1 MVLAEVGLGAFPPGA
16 HEPVIQTGADGGAYQ
31 RNHATRPLLN
41 HLSAGARGDTLDDA
55 WDELVDNFFLQ
66 KFAADIDSG
75 RAGGGDP
82 EFGDFAI
89 GVELKTVNQ
98 AQLLNRAHGDGGK
111 DAEIG
116 DDGDQPAKAE
126 AGALNGCESHS
137 AVNYIVGHRVEF
149 AYLERIYSV
158 IAADGHPVSSS
169 ELYQESC
176 RINLNRGVGAR
187 QARDQRLFGA
197 SAQPRFGFRIGHCI
211 NHSAARRRMPS
222 GHSSPCA
229 SITVTPKN
237 IMSTGKLQ
245 IVPLGGLG
253 EFGMNCMA
261 VRWGDDIIVIDAGL
275 MFPEAELLGV
285 DIVVPDISYLI
296 ENRQRVRGI
305 ILTHGHED
313 HIGAL
318 PWILSELKVPVWGT
332 EFTLAYVEDKLD
344 EHGLLEDADLREM
357 HAGERFKAG
366 VFTVHPIRV
375 THSLVD
381 CVALAI
387 HTPLG
392 VIIHTGDFKVDP
404 TPTDNH
410 LFDLH
415 SFAEY
420 GKQGVLA
427 LFQDSTNVERK
438 GYTPSERAVRRKF
451 DEVFAH
457 TQRRLFISCFSSSIH
472 RIRLAVELA
481 HQHGRKVAFV
491 GRSMNNSAE
500 IAEDLGYL
508 EIPDGLVI
516 NPGEMKN
523 FPPEKVCVMIS
534 GTQGEPMSALSRA
547 AVDNHK
553 HAKIEKGD
561 TVVLSSR
568 IIPGNEKTIYRM
580 IDHLFRREAHVI
592 YEDSTS
598 PPIHVSGH
606 ASQEELKLII
616 NLVKPKYFIPVH
628 GEYRQLKL
636 HAEMAGAMHSSVGK
650 VMLIESGDILEFDEH
665 NARKAGRVNVG
676 RVCIDSGSRTDVVE
690 DLIIKD
696 RRHLSEDGIVLPI
709 IAINKLTGRVE
720 TAPEI
725 VTRGFNPGEDGLLD
739 GARRIVE
746 DTLAHSSEEEK
757 ADYGVIK
764 EKIRADLKRYISRQ
778 TQKRPLIMPVILE
791 I

>member
-1 MVLAEVGLGAFPPGA
+1 
-16 HEPVIQTGADGGAYQ
+16 
-31 RNHATRPLLN
+31 
-41 HLSAGARGDTLDDA
+41 
-55 WDELVDNFFLQ
+55 
-66 KFAADIDSG
+66 
-75 RAGGGDP
+75 
-82 EFGDFAI
+82 
-89 GVELKTVNQ
+89 
-98 AQLLNRAHGDGGK
+98 
-111 DAEIG
+111 
-116 DDGDQPAKAE
+116 
-126 AGALNGCESHS
+126 
-137 AVNYIVGHRVEF
+137 
-149 AYLERIYSV
+149 
-158 IAADGHPVSSS
+158 
-169 ELYQESC
+169 
-176 RINLNRGVGAR
+176 
-187 QARDQRLFGA
+187 
-197 SAQPRFGFRIGHCI
+197 
-211 NHSAARRRMPS
+211 MP
-222 GHSSPCA
+222 
-229 SITVTPKN
+229 
-237 IMSTGKLQ
+237 TGKLH

-296 ENRQRVRGI
+296 ENRQRVRAI

-332 EFTLAYVEDKLD
+332 EFTLALLEDKLE
-344 EHGLLEDADLREM
+344 EHGLLEDADLREIR
-357 HAGERFKAG
+357 AGERFKVG
-366 VFTVHPIRV
+366 PFTIHPIHV

-381 CVALAI
+381 CVSFAI

-392 VIIHTGDFKVDP
+392 VLIHTGDFKVDP
-404 TPTDNH
+404 TPTDNKM
-410 LFDLH
+410 FDLH

-457 TQRRLFISCFSSSIH
+457 TKRRLFISCFSSSIH
-472 RIRLAVELA
+472 RIKLAVELA
-481 HQHGRKVAFV
+481 GQHGRKVVFI
-491 GRSMNNSAE
+491 GRSMNSSSE
-500 IAEDLGYL
+500 IAEDLGYI
-508 EIPDGLVI
+508 EIPEGLLI
-516 NPGEMKN
+516 HPGDMKN
-523 FPPEKVCVMIS
+523 YPPEKVCVMIS

-568 IIPGNEKTIYRM
+568 IIPGNEKAIYRM
-580 IDHLFRREAHVI
+580 IDHLFRRQAHVI
-592 YEDSTS
+592 YEDGTS

-606 ASQEELKLII
+606 GSQEELKLII
-616 NLVKPKYFIPVH
+616 NLVKPKYFIPIH

-636 HAEMAGAMHSSVGK
+636 HAEMAGAMHSSVGS
-650 VMLIESGDILEFDEH
+650 VMLIESGDILEFDELG
-665 NARKAGRVNVG
+665 ARKAGRVNIG

-720 TAPEI
+720 SSPEI
-725 VTRGFNPGEDGLLD
+725 VTRGFAPGEDGFVD
-739 GARRIVE
+739 GARQLVMQ
-746 DTLAHSSEEEK
+746 TLELSSDEEK

-764 EKIRADLKRYISRQ
+764 EKIRADLKRYISKQ

>member
-1 MVLAEVGLGAFPPGA
+1 MA
-16 HEPVIQTGADGGAYQ
+16 
-31 RNHATRPLLN
+31 
-41 HLSAGARGDTLDDA
+41 
-55 WDELVDNFFLQ
+55 
-66 KFAADIDSG
+66 
-75 RAGGGDP
+75 
-82 EFGDFAI
+82 
-89 GVELKTVNQ
+89 
-98 AQLLNRAHGDGGK
+98 
-111 DAEIG
+111 
-116 DDGDQPAKAE
+116 
-126 AGALNGCESHS
+126 
-137 AVNYIVGHRVEF
+137 
-149 AYLERIYSV
+149 
-158 IAADGHPVSSS
+158 
-169 ELYQESC
+169 
-176 RINLNRGVGAR
+176 
-187 QARDQRLFGA
+187 
-197 SAQPRFGFRIGHCI
+197 
-211 NHSAARRRMPS
+211 
-222 GHSSPCA
+222 
-229 SITVTPKN
+229 
-237 IMSTGKLQ
+237 TGKLQ
-245 IVPLGGLG
+245 IIPLGGWG
-253 EFGMNCMA
+253 DFGMNCMA
-261 VRWGDDIIVIDAGL
+261 VRFGDDIIVIDAGL

-318 PWILSELKVPVWGT
+318 PWILSELKVPVYGT

-344 EHGLLEDADLREM
+344 EHGLLDDADIHEM
-357 HAGERFKAG
+357 RPNERFKLGA
-366 VFTVHPIRV
+366 FTIHPIRV

-381 CVALAI
+381 CVALAVQC
-387 HTPLG
+387 PLG

-415 SFAEY
+415 TFAEY

-427 LFQDSTNVERK
+427 LLQDSTNVERK

-457 TQRRLFISCFSSSIH
+457 TKRRLFISCFSSSIH
-472 RIRLAVELA
+472 RINLAVELA
-481 HQHGRKVAFV
+481 HEHGRKIAFI

-500 IAEDLGYL
+500 IAEDLGYI
-508 EIPDGLVI
+508 EVPEGLVI

-523 FPPEKVCVMIS
+523 FPPEKVCVLIS

-580 IDHLFRREAHVI
+580 IDHLFRREAYVI
-592 YEDSTS
+592 YEDGTT

-616 NLVKPKYFIPVH
+616 NLVRPKYFIPIH
-628 GEYRQLKL
+628 GEYRQLRL
-636 HAEMAGAMHSSVGK
+636 HADLAASMTGAVGK
-650 VMLIESGDILEFDEH
+650 VMLIETGDVLEIDELG
-665 NARKAGRVNVG
+665 ARKAGRVNIG

-690 DLIIKD
+690 DIIVKD
-696 RRHLSEDGIVLPI
+696 RRHLSEDGFVMPI
-709 IAINKLTGRVE
+709 IPINKLTGRVE
-720 TAPEI
+720 AAPEI
-725 VTRGFNPGEDGLLD
+725 VTRGFNPGETIEIERIKEIVTETLD
-739 GARRIVE
+739 A
-746 DTLAHSSEEEK
+746 SSAEEK
-757 ADYGVIK
+757 ADFGVIK

-778 TQKRPLIMPVILE
+778 TQRRPLIMPVILE